1 MTLIAPLLAAA
12 LLCSVAATTRYMALL
27 TLVPVFAVAVA
38 MTPSTWQR
46 RLTDLGLFGVIG
58 SLIFVG
64 LQLKLTQDIALSEN
78 YQHRTSAIIEMNA
91 GAMSS
96 PEFLSGVSKVY
107 LNKSDELTMPEAVA
121 LEWYIGTNLM
131 VLENNHLQFEAGF
144 LTPEHWQRNL
154 EELDCILTVPL
165 FLLVSSHES
174 VQSQEVPEVSCRW
187 P

>member
-1 MTLIAPLLAAA
+1 MNSRNLNDWLQII
-12 LLCSVAATTRYMALL
+12 
-27 TLVPVFAVAVA
+27 
-38 MTPSTWQR
+38 
-46 RLTDLGLFGVIG
+46 GLFGVIG

-165 FLLVSSHES
+165 FRETAIDWNLRES
-174 VQSQEVPEVSCRW
+174 FRNVLSDVMQKISDDAENCWANAYEWNFPMQ
-187 P
+187 

>member
-1 MTLIAPLLAAA
+1 MNSRNLNDWLQII
-12 LLCSVAATTRYMALL
+12 
-27 TLVPVFAVAVA
+27 
-38 MTPSTWQR
+38 
-46 RLTDLGLFGVIG
+46 GLFGVIG

-78 YQHRTSAIIEMNA
+78 YQHRTSATIEMNA

-165 FLLVSSHES
+165 FRETAIDWNLRES
-174 VQSQEVPEVSCRW
+174 FRNVLSDVMQKISDDAENCWANSYDWNFPMQ
-187 P
+187 